1 MQIVIMPNTYK
12 QNAVET
18 GHIIADKLLKRGI
31 KSSIFLWNNEMDYTT
46 EDYDAIFYKS
56 DIVICIGG
64 DGTFLHTSRIAC
76 QYDIPVLGVNMG
88 KLGYLT
94 EVNCDQIDL
103 AVDSI
108 KEGNYR
114 VDERMMLDFQFE
126 HNGVL
131 YNDFALNDVV
141 ISRAESSMLDL
152 ELSIND
158 HHIYDYRG
166 DGIIVSSPT
175 GSTAYSLSAGGPIVE
190 PTNEVI
196 IVTPIC
202 PHSLIA
208 KPIVASPSSEIRI
221 RTKKAG
227 THMGVL
233 SADGLPGIILNQDSE
248 IIIKRSE
255 KATNVIR
262 IMNKGFFTVLR
273 DKINK

>member
-1 MQIVIMPNTYK
+1 MNVVIMPNTNK
-12 QNAVET
+12 NNAVET
-18 GHIIADKLLKRGI
+18 GRLLSDKLSKVGI
-31 KSSIFLWNNEMDYTT
+31 GSKIFLWSNEKDYSA
-46 EDYDAIFYKS
+46 EDYDALFNNSNMI
-56 DIVICIGG
+56 ICIGG

-94 EVNCDQIDL
+94 EVNQDKIDD
-103 AVDSI
+103 AVEAIRKGEYS
-108 KEGNYR
+108 
-114 VDERMMLDFQFE
+114 VDTRMMLDYSFE
-126 HNGVL
+126 YNGKF
-131 YNDFALNDVV
+131 YHDFALNDVV

-152 ELSIND
+152 ELGING

-190 PTNEVI
+190 PTNEVL

-208 KPIVASPSSEIRI
+208 KPIVASPTSIIRV

-227 THMGVL
+227 FHSGVI
-233 SADGLPGIILNQDSE
+233 SADGLPGILLDRDCE
-248 IIIKRSE
+248 IVIKRSD
-255 KATNVIR
+255 KVTKVIR
-262 IMNKGFFTVLR
+262 IFNQGFFTVLR
-273 DKINK
+273 EKINK

>member
-152 ELSIND
+152 ELSING